1 MSQTRAHR
9 NNSIDVKVKS
19 NFTYCICV
27 HAGTKQEW
35 SFGVQSDQH
44 SGAFLINITYTN
56 HNFCAEKFARGRVN
70 ISKAWN
76 LSSNAT
82 ATLPTLTQV
91 SSTAINISGLQH
103 CVEYEGNVWVSY
115 PRLGDTIAKRFINRD
130 MLCK

>member
-27 HAGTKQEW
+27 NAGTKQEW

-56 HNFCAEKFARGRVN
+56 HHFCAEKFARGRVN
-70 ISKAWN
+70 ISKALN
-76 LSSNAT
+76 ITSNTT
-82 ATLPTLTQV
+82 ATLPNVTQV
-91 SSTAINISGLQH
+91 SNTAISISGLQH

-115 PRLGDTIAKRFINRD
+115 PRFGDTIAKRFISRD